1 MAGADKWSPGDR
13 VFVPSDATGY
23 DRGTVLAVQGAGPGA
38 HVTVSLDEDASRPSE
53 QVSVPASDLLL
64 LLPPRGGRKG
74 GVAAATL
81 DDLPLPHEAAI
92 LHELR
97 SRFEA
102 REIYSA
108 AGPLLVALNPF
119 VAVPGLYST
128 ARACDALRC
137 SERRRQAGSAA
148 RADERP
154 ATHLFDVAQRAL
166 DRATGAQSANASA
179 GRRLAAAARDET
191 IVVCGESGAGKTES
205 TKLLLR
211 YLALVGSEAVARSGA
226 SAFGGLPPEDGSAV
240 SPGSNGNSGGSGTTA
255 VMSASAARSHT
266 RALSRS
272 RRSRGG
278 SILDVLAPPTAPA
291 SGDGA
296 APPPAAGVGRARAVD
311 ASPDGAPGT
320 PRRPRSR
327 RRSSVFAAAE
337 AELPLPPG
345 SSQRA
350 GSPRAASSP
359 GGARGGEGSGPGAQ
373 AGESAGD
380 TVGEVASAV
389 LSADPVLEAF
399 GNAATTRNSN
409 SSRFGKHLRLR
420 FRRGRTS
427 GEPSSPAQGTPGT
440 SSGGGS
446 GAMLSGA
453 ATDCFLLETMRV
465 TSPAPGGQER
475 NFHVFYQ
482 LLHGADEAARKASLV
497 LPGETA
503 TAFRYLSVGRQ
514 LPPDAADPQ
523 AAESWEETVASL
535 DWLGVRGERLWGL
548 CRALTGVLCL
558 GNVAFEDHGPASPA
572 GGPSGWGRVA
582 GLVGSEAGGT
592 SAAGGEEGAV
602 RHPLVRAAEA
612 LGLAEGALVGLLT
625 ERGIRA
631 GAAAAGSGR
640 ASTIRKPLSAGQA
653 AAMRDT
659 LARCVYGA
667 LFDWVVREINT
678 ATSRSASGAATEAAA
693 DSVTG
698 STPPA
703 QAGPAS
709 GRTGAGSGA
718 GSGAGAGA
726 GSAVPFRAGAPTDS
740 PAEEQ
745 VMHVGLVDIF
755 GFEDLSP
762 EGLNGLDQLLINFAN
777 ERLQEV
783 CETALFSDAMAQ
795 AQAQGV
801 APEVLGTGQR
811 ARVALASPALAALSG
826 RSGVLAVLEDKTR
839 LASADSDREFVA
851 LITRAPAKPPA
862 PLAPGRA
869 DPTRGGAR
877 PPPPPKGSAVSGAGS
892 KWQLAAQP
900 PPPPSGPATDRPIR
914 IVAPIE
920 GGETAARGLDFWVSH
935 FAGDV
940 RYCAQDFTTVNS
952 STGAALGNAQGLALG
967 LLASSSSEVV
977 RSAAE
982 LAIGPPAAS
991 KRAGGAAGAGSAASA
1006 VAASSTVSARF
1017 RRALEDVVT
1026 MLRGTGTQFV
1036 RCVKTNALCRP
1047 FRFDGALVLRQLRSS
1062 GIARAMAARAAAF
1075 TAVVPF
1081 GAAARLG

>member
-166 DRATGAQSANASA
+166 DRATGAQSAYASA

-226 SAFGGLPPEDGSAV
+226 SAFGGLPPEDGSA
-240 SPGSNGNSGGSGTTA
+240 
-255 VMSASAARSHT
+255 AA
-266 RALSRS
+266 
-272 RRSRGG
+272 
-278 SILDVLAPPTAPA
+278 
-291 SGDGA
+291 
-296 APPPAAGVGRARAVD
+296 
-311 ASPDGAPGT
+311 
-320 PRRPRSR
+320 
-327 RRSSVFAAAE
+327 
-337 AELPLPPG
+337 
-345 SSQRA
+345 
-350 GSPRAASSP
+350 
-359 GGARGGEGSGPGAQ
+359 
-373 AGESAGD
+373 ESAGD

-592 SAAGGEEGAV
+592 SAAGGEAGAA

-693 DSVTG
+693 DGVTG
-698 STPPA
+698 SAPPA

-718 GSGAGAGA
+718 GA
-726 GSAVPFRAGAPTDS
+726 GSAVPFRAGAPTGS

-783 CETALFSDAMAQ
+783 TL
-795 AQAQGV
+795 
-801 APEVLGTGQR
+801 
-811 ARVALASPALAALSG
+811 
-826 RSGVLAVLEDKTR
+826 
-839 LASADSDREFVA
+839 
-851 LITRAPAKPPA
+851 
-862 PLAPGRA
+862 
-869 DPTRGGAR
+869 
-877 PPPPPKGSAVSGAGS
+877 
-892 KWQLAAQP
+892 
-900 PPPPSGPATDRPIR
+900 
-914 IVAPIE
+914 
-920 GGETAARGLDFWVSH
+920 
-935 FAGDV
+935 
-940 RYCAQDFTTVNS
+940 
-952 STGAALGNAQGLALG
+952 
-967 LLASSSSEVV
+967 
-977 RSAAE
+977 
-982 LAIGPPAAS
+982 
-991 KRAGGAAGAGSAASA
+991 
-1006 VAASSTVSARF
+1006 
-1017 RRALEDVVT
+1017 RR
-1026 MLRGTGTQFV
+1026 
-1036 RCVKTNALCRP
+1036 
-1047 FRFDGALVLRQLRSS
+1047 
-1062 GIARAMAARAAAF
+1062 
-1075 TAVVPF
+1075 
-1081 GAAARLG
+1081 